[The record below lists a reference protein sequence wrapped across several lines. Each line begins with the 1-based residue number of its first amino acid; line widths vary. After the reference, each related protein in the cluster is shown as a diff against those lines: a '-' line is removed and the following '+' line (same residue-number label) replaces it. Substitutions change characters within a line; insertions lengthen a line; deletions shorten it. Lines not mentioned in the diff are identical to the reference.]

1 MVTYQRNLETVI
13 EGLNIDLAGE
23 YAALIQYIQHAAT
36 LTGPEYFAVIRELEE
51 HAEEEREHAVI
62 VSDLINYLGGVP
74 TVQSATRYTSE
85 NNQEMLLQ
93 DLQLEYD
100 AIRRYLERIGQLEA
114 MGLYDSAQKIRD
126 IAKVEQEH
134 AIDLEIALGIDRKCP
149 TIPHLQ
155 KVYMDDNRSW

>member
-1 MVTYQRNLETVI
+1 MVTYQQNLETVI